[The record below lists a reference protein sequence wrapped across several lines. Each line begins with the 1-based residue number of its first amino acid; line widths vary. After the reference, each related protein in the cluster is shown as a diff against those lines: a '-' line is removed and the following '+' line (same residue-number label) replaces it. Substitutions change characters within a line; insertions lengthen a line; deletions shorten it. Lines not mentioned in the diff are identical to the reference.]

1 MFYSEATLR
10 SYLAP
15 SRDVCAHRLQHYT
28 LSMQKTSRHRIR
40 HCLALPARTAMT
52 KIVREGEAMITCMH
66 GSACPVCVQAQHHLA
81 APRLRII
88 SVIESS
94 LAHNVLVLK
103 RMHA

>member
-15 SRDVCAHRLQHYT
+15 SRDVCAHRLHSY
-28 LSMQKTSRHRIR
+28 
-40 HCLALPARTAMT
+40 LALPARTAMT